1 MKKRPFAYISIPW
14 SGNVLEALQM
24 ADDACRAAYESG
36 LTPRCPKRD
45 FMRFLDTDR
54 PQELKDMKD
63 MSHEVLRRCTILVVC
78 GKTMDEDVMEELAIA
93 KRRGIATT
101 TLDGILIERG
111 TCLD

>member
-78 GKTMDEDVMEELAIA
+78 GKTMLCITVPVPIP
-93 KRRGIATT
+93 RRLPSPQAARP
-101 TLDGILIERG
+101 L
-111 TCLD
+111 

>member
-93 KRRGIATT
+93 KRPGIATT
-101 TLDGILIERG
+101 TLDVILIERG
-111 TCLD
+111 ACLD

>member
-54 PQELKDMKD
+54 PQE
-63 MSHEVLRRCTILVVC
+63 
-78 GKTMDEDVMEELAIA
+78 
-93 KRRGIATT
+93 
-101 TLDGILIERG
+101 
-111 TCLD
+111 

>member
-78 GKTMDEDVMEELAIA
+78 GKTMDEDVMEEIAIA

-101 TLDGILIERG
+101 TLDGIQIERG
-111 TCLD
+111 ACLD

>member
-24 ADDACRAAYESG
+24 ADDACRAAYDSG

-63 MSHEVLRRCTILVVC
+63 MSHEVLRRCTILVVR
-78 GKTMDEDVMEELAIA
+78 GKTMDEDVMEEIAIA

-111 TCLD
+111 ACLD